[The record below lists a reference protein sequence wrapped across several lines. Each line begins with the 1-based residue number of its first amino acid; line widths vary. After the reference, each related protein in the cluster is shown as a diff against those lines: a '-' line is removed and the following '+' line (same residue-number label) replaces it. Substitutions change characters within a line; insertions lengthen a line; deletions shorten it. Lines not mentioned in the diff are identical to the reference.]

1 MKLMRKLLI
10 PILAAACL
18 LSVSFTAAFAEDGTQ
33 GSAPQADGKAALSLL
48 LPETYEQYLELTA
61 PSDIAIDDEYLAIAD
76 GNTIYLYDRTAG
88 GAYKTFTYTS
98 NVRSLNFYTYETNTY
113 LYFTSD
119 VSSDNPI
126 LYIDCTAADFSGQTA
141 TQTNINACSSFVING
156 TDVCFSNAQ
165 KTVYLTTMDDDDP
178 LNIVKPGAA
187 NRLFED
193 SINTVRFSI
202 FQNTIYFFRDK
213 IIYTASFDAENNPES
228 TQWTTLKQDSIS
240 SFAIVDGTCYYVA
253 AGRFYRQNTQ
263 IAQGYDDLAAA
274 SNVVLGENRNVFL
287 LCGDSIVEYSVQA
300 NAPTGYEIAKYSDSA
315 NRLSGS
321 AARVSARDGK
331 LLIADTAGDRV
342 LQYDGN
348 AYTVLCSEAGLAPS
362 LVCAG
367 DDAFAVYGNANL
379 AVYDYEGNLKSE
391 TQIAGATGIA
401 YSYGDFYCITGS
413 GDTCVVSA
421 EQGGTTKSGSVGLS
435 NVTSVCSDIY
445 GNLYVLNENK
455 TVYRFTAEQFT
466 APPSTMDVAATFSQT
481 VLSVQCAYDGTLYGI
496 TQDRILCH
504 TEASDAAIPLDFS
517 ATVSGGTTATARDFA
532 FDFENGEVYVLS
544 DGFIVKADL
553 DANAPASL
561 KNIAADGL
569 HAALHGSAADTDGLL
584 VTVPAGSVAVQL
596 DAGAVTQSAA
606 VLPYAD
612 YERVESARTGVKIC
626 DIEAGTIVA
635 FYEYTP
641 AASSDAYPERE
652 YTLCLILGDTA
663 AAGGY
668 YTAQSYGARTTN
680 DISLLRFPTMHV
692 GDSDNAIARLAKGT
706 GVTVLG
712 KVSLPASAQG
722 GFGLDTDYV
731 YVRASVDG
739 ETVYGYIPLG
749 YTVENSASS
758 GGLGTDEFVYRNV
771 KKGESITLWMGELSL
786 DLSDRER
793 VKMYGEPN
801 EEGEVFVTYANESG
815 TWSGY
820 VPEDSLY
827 EAPSSA
833 TITLIVILLVT
844 AAVLASGCYLL
855 LRKPPML
862 QE

>member
-33 GSAPQADGKAALSLL
+33 GAVPQADGKAALSLL

-61 PSDIAIDDEYLAIAD
+61 PSDIAVSDEYIAIADKPALGSGILYLLDKTAEPLAYRAYTHNTGTLSSLNLYEADGKTFLFFLDTDNKLYYLDCSATELKATLVSEISAHSFIISGQDVYYAKKTDANANIYHASISFSDDSFSFDVDENNPLNGTSTLSAIVIAFSSYNNTVYLAADKQLYSCSPTAIKKEYETTFGVLSFAVIGASNKELIYASQDHHLYFKDTDARMDRDYSVVKLLGSDVYIAAGDTVLQYNLQTQTFTDYLIGKYADRNNRINNASGISFYGETLAIAD
-76 GNTIYLYDRTAG
+76 TGND
-88 GAYKTFTYTS
+88 
-98 NVRSLNFYTYETNTY
+98 
-113 LYFTSD
+113 
-119 VSSDNPI
+119 
-126 LYIDCTAADFSGQTA
+126 
-141 TQTNINACSSFVING
+141 
-156 TDVCFSNAQ
+156 
-165 KTVYLTTMDDDDP
+165 
-178 LNIVKPGAA
+178 
-187 NRLFED
+187 
-193 SINTVRFSI
+193 
-202 FQNTIYFFRDK
+202 
-213 IIYTASFDAENNPES
+213 
-228 TQWTTLKQDSIS
+228 
-240 SFAIVDGTCYYVA
+240 
-253 AGRFYRQNTQ
+253 
-263 IAQGYDDLAAA
+263 
-274 SNVVLGENRNVFL
+274 
-287 LCGDSIVEYSVQA
+287 
-300 NAPTGYEIAKYSDSA
+300 
-315 NRLSGS
+315 RLSLIRGGS
-321 AARVSARDGK
+321 VKTLSFNDA
-331 LLIADTAGDRV
+331 L
-342 LQYDGN
+342 
-348 AYTVLCSEAGLAPS
+348 

-367 DDAFAVYGNANL
+367 SDNVL
-379 AVYDYEGNLKSE
+379 AVSAAGTFLSTYDGAMQKIEEAPTDIVAVSYAFGVYYLIDQNGDTCAIDGATGAVQAGTPHISDPVSIAADLFGNIYVLNTSGHVNRYTVQSFLSDGSASTRIVSFAETPLRIFTDYEGNVFGL
-391 TQIAGATGIA
+391 TAAGILAFDA
-401 YSYGDFYCITGS
+401 
-413 GDTCVVSA
+413 DTKAIS
-421 EQGGTTKSGSVGLS
+421 
-435 NVTSVCSDIY
+435 
-445 GNLYVLNENK
+445 
-455 TVYRFTAEQFT
+455 
-466 APPSTMDVAATFSQT
+466 
-481 VLSVQCAYDGTLYGI
+481 SVQLPFA
-496 TQDRILCH
+496 
-504 TEASDAAIPLDFS
+504 DAVFS
-517 ATVSGGTTATARDFA
+517 AAAKTARSAA

-553 DANAPASL
+553 GANAPASL

-626 DIEAGTIVA
+626 DIEAGTVVA

-722 GFGLDTDYV
+722 GFGLDTDYA

-771 KKGESITLWMGELSL
+771 KKGKSITLWMGELSL

-793 VKMYGEPN
+793 VKMYGEAN

-833 TITLIVILLVT
+833 TITLVVILLVT

>member
-1 MKLMRKLLI
+1 M
-10 PILAAACL
+10 
-18 LSVSFTAAFAEDGTQ
+18 T
-33 GSAPQADGKAALSLL
+33 
-48 LPETYEQYLELTA
+48 
-61 PSDIAIDDEYLAIAD
+61 
-76 GNTIYLYDRTAG
+76 
-88 GAYKTFTYTS
+88 GA
-98 NVRSLNFYTYETNTY
+98 
-113 LYFTSD
+113 
-119 VSSDNPI
+119 
-126 LYIDCTAADFSGQTA
+126 
-141 TQTNINACSSFVING
+141 
-156 TDVCFSNAQ
+156 
-165 KTVYLTTMDDDDP
+165 
-178 LNIVKPGAA
+178 
-187 NRLFED
+187 
-193 SINTVRFSI
+193 
-202 FQNTIYFFRDK
+202 
-213 IIYTASFDAENNPES
+213 
-228 TQWTTLKQDSIS
+228 
-240 SFAIVDGTCYYVA
+240 
-253 AGRFYRQNTQ
+253 
-263 IAQGYDDLAAA
+263 
-274 SNVVLGENRNVFL
+274 
-287 LCGDSIVEYSVQA
+287 
-300 NAPTGYEIAKYSDSA
+300 DSA
-315 NRLSGS
+315 
-321 AARVSARDGK
+321 
-331 LLIADTAGDRV
+331 
-342 LQYDGN
+342 
-348 AYTVLCSEAGLAPS
+348 
-362 LVCAG
+362 
-367 DDAFAVYGNANL
+367 
-379 AVYDYEGNLKSE
+379 
-391 TQIAGATGIA
+391 
-401 YSYGDFYCITGS
+401 
-413 GDTCVVSA
+413 
-421 EQGGTTKSGSVGLS
+421 
-435 NVTSVCSDIY
+435 
-445 GNLYVLNENK
+445 
-455 TVYRFTAEQFT
+455 
-466 APPSTMDVAATFSQT
+466 VAK
-481 VLSVQCAYDGTLYGI
+481 
-496 TQDRILCH
+496 
-504 TEASDAAIPLDFS
+504 
-517 ATVSGGTTATARDFA
+517 DFA

-553 DANAPASL
+553 GANAPASL

-626 DIEAGTIVA
+626 DIEAGTVVA

-692 GDSDNAIARLAKGT
+692 GNSDNAIARLAKGT

-722 GFGLDTDYV
+722 GFGLDTDYA

-793 VKMYGEPN
+793 VKMYGEAN

-833 TITLIVILLVT
+833 TITLVVILLVT